1 MSVLST
7 SAQEIYDEVRRIE
20 KEAKAFANDTKNN
33 LEARKIATFK
43 YDAIYYLIDKASQ
56 EPLFSEYELG
66 VQTNAMIEFVNL
78 FVSKL
83 STLKKNKDKD
93 MLKAVFRTATINNSL
108 FNDVDKEVIYSY
120 VDNENFIT
128 QFSLDTDWPKAL
140 AEVQSKLALH
150 FFYRPTSGFSPKKL
164 SEQSVT
170 SSLSTAIS
178 SIARVYSICSPDF
191 AVILSFSFRASAC
204 GKV

>member
-1 MSVLST
+1 MKKLFIILALVCMSVLST

-83 STLKKNKDKD
+83 STLKKNKNKD
-93 MLKAVFRTATINNSL
+93 MLKAMFRTATINNSL

-140 AEVQSKLALH
+140 AEVQSK
-150 FFYRPTSGFSPKKL
+150 
-164 SEQSVT
+164 
-170 SSLSTAIS
+170 
-178 SIARVYSICSPDF
+178 
-191 AVILSFSFRASAC
+191 
-204 GKV
+204 

>member
-1 MSVLST
+1 M
-7 SAQEIYDEVRRIE
+7 RRIE

-140 AEVQSKLALH
+140 AEVQSK
-150 FFYRPTSGFSPKKL
+150 
-164 SEQSVT
+164 
-170 SSLSTAIS
+170 
-178 SIARVYSICSPDF
+178 
-191 AVILSFSFRASAC
+191 
-204 GKV
+204 

>member
-1 MSVLST
+1 MKKLFIILALVCMSVLST

-93 MLKAVFRTATINNSL
+93 MLKAMFRTATINNSL

-140 AEVQSKLALH
+140 AEVQSK
-150 FFYRPTSGFSPKKL
+150 
-164 SEQSVT
+164 
-170 SSLSTAIS
+170 
-178 SIARVYSICSPDF
+178 
-191 AVILSFSFRASAC
+191 
-204 GKV
+204 

>member
-20 KEAKAFANDTKNN
+20 KEAKTFANDTKNN
-33 LEARKIATFK
+33 LDARKIATFK

-120 VDNENFIT
+120 VDNKNFIT

-140 AEVQSKLALH
+140 AEVQSK
-150 FFYRPTSGFSPKKL
+150 
-164 SEQSVT
+164 
-170 SSLSTAIS
+170 
-178 SIARVYSICSPDF
+178 
-191 AVILSFSFRASAC
+191 
-204 GKV
+204 

>member
-1 MSVLST
+1 MKKLFIILALICMSVLST

-56 EPLFSEYELG
+56 EPLFSDYELG

-140 AEVQSKLALH
+140 AEVQSK
-150 FFYRPTSGFSPKKL
+150 
-164 SEQSVT
+164 
-170 SSLSTAIS
+170 
-178 SIARVYSICSPDF
+178 
-191 AVILSFSFRASAC
+191 
-204 GKV
+204 

>member
-1 MSVLST
+1 MKQLFIILALVCMSVLST

-120 VDNENFIT
+120 VDNESFIT

-140 AEVQSKLALH
+140 AEVQSK
-150 FFYRPTSGFSPKKL
+150 
-164 SEQSVT
+164 
-170 SSLSTAIS
+170 
-178 SIARVYSICSPDF
+178 
-191 AVILSFSFRASAC
+191 
-204 GKV
+204 

>member
-1 MSVLST
+1 MKKLFIILALVCMSVLST

-33 LEARKIATFK
+33 LDARKIATFK
-43 YDAIYYLIDKASQ
+43 YDAIYYLVDKASQ

-140 AEVQSKLALH
+140 AEVQSK
-150 FFYRPTSGFSPKKL
+150 
-164 SEQSVT
+164 
-170 SSLSTAIS
+170 
-178 SIARVYSICSPDF
+178 
-191 AVILSFSFRASAC
+191 
-204 GKV
+204 

>member
-1 MSVLST
+1 MKKLFIILALVCMSVLST

-20 KEAKAFANDTKNN
+20 KEAKAFTNDTKNN

-140 AEVQSKLALH
+140 AEVQSK
-150 FFYRPTSGFSPKKL
+150 
-164 SEQSVT
+164 
-170 SSLSTAIS
+170 
-178 SIARVYSICSPDF
+178 
-191 AVILSFSFRASAC
+191 
-204 GKV
+204 

>member
-1 MSVLST
+1 MKKLFIILALVCMSVLST

-140 AEVQSKLALH
+140 AEVQNK
-150 FFYRPTSGFSPKKL
+150 
-164 SEQSVT
+164 
-170 SSLSTAIS
+170 
-178 SIARVYSICSPDF
+178 
-191 AVILSFSFRASAC
+191 
-204 GKV
+204 

>member
-1 MSVLST
+1 MKKLFIILALVCMSVLST

-20 KEAKAFANDTKNN
+20 KEAKAFANDPKNN

-83 STLKKNKDKD
+83 STFKKNKDKD

-140 AEVQSKLALH
+140 AEVQSK
-150 FFYRPTSGFSPKKL
+150 
-164 SEQSVT
+164 
-170 SSLSTAIS
+170 
-178 SIARVYSICSPDF
+178 
-191 AVILSFSFRASAC
+191 
-204 GKV
+204 

>member
-1 MSVLST
+1 MKKLFIILALVCMSVLST

-128 QFSLDTDWPKAL
+128 QFSLDTNWPKAL
-140 AEVQSKLALH
+140 AEVQSK
-150 FFYRPTSGFSPKKL
+150 
-164 SEQSVT
+164 
-170 SSLSTAIS
+170 
-178 SIARVYSICSPDF
+178 
-191 AVILSFSFRASAC
+191 
-204 GKV
+204 

>member
-1 MSVLST
+1 MKKFFIILALVCMSVLST

-140 AEVQSKLALH
+140 AEVQSK
-150 FFYRPTSGFSPKKL
+150 
-164 SEQSVT
+164 
-170 SSLSTAIS
+170 
-178 SIARVYSICSPDF
+178 
-191 AVILSFSFRASAC
+191 
-204 GKV
+204 

>member
-1 MSVLST
+1 MKKLFIILALVCMSVLST

-20 KEAKAFANDTKNN
+20 KEAKAFANDPKNN

-140 AEVQSKLALH
+140 AEVQSK
-150 FFYRPTSGFSPKKL
+150 
-164 SEQSVT
+164 
-170 SSLSTAIS
+170 
-178 SIARVYSICSPDF
+178 
-191 AVILSFSFRASAC
+191 
-204 GKV
+204 

>member
-1 MSVLST
+1 MKKLFFTLVLVCMSILST
-7 SAQEIYDEVRRIE
+7 SAQEIYNEVKRIE
-20 KEAKAFANDTKNN
+20 KEAKAFANDTTND

-43 YDAIYYLIDKASQ
+43 YDAIYYLIGKASQ

-66 VQTNAMIEFVNL
+66 VQTNAMIDFVNL

-83 STLKKNKDKD
+83 STIKKDKEKD

-120 VDNENFIT
+120 VDNNNFIT

-140 AEVQSKLALH
+140 AEVQ
-150 FFYRPTSGFSPKKL
+150 
-164 SEQSVT
+164 
-170 SSLSTAIS
+170 
-178 SIARVYSICSPDF
+178 
-191 AVILSFSFRASAC
+191 
-204 GKV
+204 GK

>member
-1 MSVLST
+1 MKKLFIILALVCMSVLST
-7 SAQEIYDEVRRIE
+7 SAQEIYNEVRRIE

-43 YDAIYYLIDKASQ
+43 YDAIYYLVDKASQ

-140 AEVQSKLALH
+140 AEVQSK
-150 FFYRPTSGFSPKKL
+150 
-164 SEQSVT
+164 
-170 SSLSTAIS
+170 
-178 SIARVYSICSPDF
+178 
-191 AVILSFSFRASAC
+191 
-204 GKV
+204 

>member
-1 MSVLST
+1 MKKLFIILALVCMSVLST

-93 MLKAVFRTATINNSL
+93 MLKVVFRTATINNSL

-140 AEVQSKLALH
+140 AEVQSK
-150 FFYRPTSGFSPKKL
+150 
-164 SEQSVT
+164 
-170 SSLSTAIS
+170 
-178 SIARVYSICSPDF
+178 
-191 AVILSFSFRASAC
+191 
-204 GKV
+204 

>member
-1 MSVLST
+1 MKKLFIILALICMSVLST

-108 FNDVDKEVIYSY
+108 FNDVDKDVIYSY

-140 AEVQSKLALH
+140 AEVQSK
-150 FFYRPTSGFSPKKL
+150 
-164 SEQSVT
+164 
-170 SSLSTAIS
+170 
-178 SIARVYSICSPDF
+178 
-191 AVILSFSFRASAC
+191 
-204 GKV
+204 

>member
-1 MSVLST
+1 MKKLFIILALVCMSVLST

-43 YDAIYYLIDKASQ
+43 YDAIYYLVDKASQ

-66 VQTNAMIEFVNL
+66 LQTNAMIEFVNL

-140 AEVQSKLALH
+140 AEVQSK
-150 FFYRPTSGFSPKKL
+150 
-164 SEQSVT
+164 
-170 SSLSTAIS
+170 
-178 SIARVYSICSPDF
+178 
-191 AVILSFSFRASAC
+191 
-204 GKV
+204 

>member
-1 MSVLST
+1 MKKLFIILALVCMSVLST
-7 SAQEIYDEVRRIE
+7 SAQDIYDEVRRIE

-120 VDNENFIT
+120 VDNESFIT

-140 AEVQSKLALH
+140 AEVQSK
-150 FFYRPTSGFSPKKL
+150 
-164 SEQSVT
+164 
-170 SSLSTAIS
+170 
-178 SIARVYSICSPDF
+178 
-191 AVILSFSFRASAC
+191 
-204 GKV
+204 

>member
-1 MSVLST
+1 MKKLFIILALVCMSVLST

-83 STLKKNKDKD
+83 GTLKKNKDKD

-140 AEVQSKLALH
+140 AEVQSK
-150 FFYRPTSGFSPKKL
+150 
-164 SEQSVT
+164 
-170 SSLSTAIS
+170 
-178 SIARVYSICSPDF
+178 
-191 AVILSFSFRASAC
+191 
-204 GKV
+204 

>member
-1 MSVLST
+1 MKKLFIILALACISVLST

-140 AEVQSKLALH
+140 AEVQSK
-150 FFYRPTSGFSPKKL
+150 
-164 SEQSVT
+164 
-170 SSLSTAIS
+170 
-178 SIARVYSICSPDF
+178 
-191 AVILSFSFRASAC
+191 
-204 GKV
+204 

>member
-1 MSVLST
+1 MKKLFIILALVCMPVLST

-140 AEVQSKLALH
+140 AEVQSK
-150 FFYRPTSGFSPKKL
+150 
-164 SEQSVT
+164 
-170 SSLSTAIS
+170 
-178 SIARVYSICSPDF
+178 
-191 AVILSFSFRASAC
+191 
-204 GKV
+204 

>member
-1 MSVLST
+1 MKKLFIILALVFMSVLST

-20 KEAKAFANDTKNN
+20 KEAKAFANDPKNN

-140 AEVQSKLALH
+140 AEVQSK
-150 FFYRPTSGFSPKKL
+150 
-164 SEQSVT
+164 
-170 SSLSTAIS
+170 
-178 SIARVYSICSPDF
+178 
-191 AVILSFSFRASAC
+191 
-204 GKV
+204 

>member
-1 MSVLST
+1 MKKLFIILALVCMSVLST

-33 LEARKIATFK
+33 LDARKIATFK

-120 VDNENFIT
+120 MDNENFIT

-140 AEVQSKLALH
+140 AEVQSK
-150 FFYRPTSGFSPKKL
+150 
-164 SEQSVT
+164 
-170 SSLSTAIS
+170 
-178 SIARVYSICSPDF
+178 
-191 AVILSFSFRASAC
+191 
-204 GKV
+204 

>member
-20 KEAKAFANDTKNN
+20 KEAKVFANDTKNN

-120 VDNENFIT
+120 VDNESFIT

-140 AEVQSKLALH
+140 AEVQSK
-150 FFYRPTSGFSPKKL
+150 
-164 SEQSVT
+164 
-170 SSLSTAIS
+170 
-178 SIARVYSICSPDF
+178 
-191 AVILSFSFRASAC
+191 
-204 GKV
+204 

>member
-7 SAQEIYDEVRRIE
+7 SAQEIYDEARRIE

-33 LEARKIATFK
+33 LESRKIATFK

-140 AEVQSKLALH
+140 TEVQSK
-150 FFYRPTSGFSPKKL
+150 
-164 SEQSVT
+164 
-170 SSLSTAIS
+170 
-178 SIARVYSICSPDF
+178 
-191 AVILSFSFRASAC
+191 
-204 GKV
+204 